1 MLRWLL
7 LSVGLWAAL
16 AGGVWA
22 LLFARGEREAR
33 SLEASVEE

>member
-1 MLRWLL
+1 MLGWLL
-7 LSVGLWAAL
+7 LSIGLWAVL

-33 SLEASVEE
+33 PIDAAGGE

>member
-1 MLRWLL
+1 MIVWLL
-7 LSVGLWAAL
+7 VSLALWAAL

-33 SLEASVEE
+33 PLDAHAEE